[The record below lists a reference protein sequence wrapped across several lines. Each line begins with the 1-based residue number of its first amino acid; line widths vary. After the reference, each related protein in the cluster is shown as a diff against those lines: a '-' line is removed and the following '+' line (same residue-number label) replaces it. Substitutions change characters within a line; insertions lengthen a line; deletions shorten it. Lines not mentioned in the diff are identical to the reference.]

1 MAKALASSAFHA
13 QVTESEAWSIMHRPK
28 GATLSRQ
35 ATQASSRREREAEV
49 VAKEEQPSGAGWMVR
64 QAK

>member
-1 MAKALASSAFHA
+1 MAKCLALSVCLARVA
-13 QVTESEAWSIMHRPK
+13 ESEAWSIMHRPK

-49 VAKEEQPSGAGWMVR
+49 VAKEEQPSGAG
-64 QAK
+64 